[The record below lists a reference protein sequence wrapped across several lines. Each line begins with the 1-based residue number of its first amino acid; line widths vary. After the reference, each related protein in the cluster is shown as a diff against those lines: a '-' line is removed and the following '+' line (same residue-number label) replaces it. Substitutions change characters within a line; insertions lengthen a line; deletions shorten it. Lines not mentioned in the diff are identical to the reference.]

1 MPTLITPPTAEPVTL
16 AEAKLAARV
25 DGSAHDA
32 LIGGLIVAAREQAEH
47 VAGRRWIAQTWRH
60 ELTDWPAADVALPQP
75 DATAVAISYWNGA
88 AWVSLA
94 GSAFGFGPLNSGT
107 AIAPAVGASWPTL
120 GDIAIGPRVRVEITS
135 GAASAAGV
143 PEVVKL
149 YIKACVAHW
158 VDNPGAQ
165 PANGKAETSPLFDRL
180 LDSVRVY

>member
-1 MPTLITPPTAEPVTL
+1 MPTLITPPAAEPVTV

-47 VAGRRWIAQTWRH
+47 VAGRRWITQAWRH

-75 DATAVAISYWNGA
+75 DATAVAISYWTGA

-107 AIAPAVGASWPTL
+107 AIAPAVGAAWPTL
-120 GDIAIGPRVRVEITS
+120 GDIAIGPRVRVDITS

-143 PEVVKL
+143 PEQVKL
-149 YIKACVAHW
+149 YIKACVAYW
-158 VDNPGAQ
+158 IYNPSAMAEG
-165 PANGKAETSPLFDRL
+165 GKTETSVVFNHL
-180 LDSVRVY
+180 LDAVKVY